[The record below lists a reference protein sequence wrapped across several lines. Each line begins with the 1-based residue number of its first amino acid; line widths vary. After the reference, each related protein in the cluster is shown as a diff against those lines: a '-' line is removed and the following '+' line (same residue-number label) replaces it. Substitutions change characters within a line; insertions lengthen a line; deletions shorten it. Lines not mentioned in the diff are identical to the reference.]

1 MRFLDASNQA
11 QSAEASESGGVPM
24 LYELRIY
31 HCMPGKL
38 PAVVTRFET
47 QTVKLFEKHGIQP
60 VGFWTVAIG
69 DSNADLYYML
79 KWDSLDERQ
88 KKFAAFQADPD
99 WIAARNKSEEG
110 GPIIASFSNSILTPT
125 KFSAMK

>member
-1 MRFLDASNQA
+1 
-11 QSAEASESGGVPM
+11 M

-47 QTVKLFEKHGIQP
+47 ATVKLFEKHGIQP
-60 VGFWTVAIG
+60 VGFWTVVIG
-69 DSNADLYYML
+69 ESNADLYYIL

-99 WIAARNKSEEG
+99 WIAARDKSEEG
-110 GPIIASFSNSILTPT
+110 GPLIASFSNSILAPT
-125 KFSAMK
+125 KFSALK